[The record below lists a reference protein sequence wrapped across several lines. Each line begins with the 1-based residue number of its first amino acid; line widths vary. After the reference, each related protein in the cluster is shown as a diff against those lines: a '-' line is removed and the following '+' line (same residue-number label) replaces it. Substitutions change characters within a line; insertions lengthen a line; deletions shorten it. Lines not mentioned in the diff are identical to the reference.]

1 MTDTRTVRVYDMNT
15 GALLRVTTTAGEA
28 QRALSL
34 PTVGMTMADRL
45 ANKKPTQAQLK
56 ARQKKAER
64 NAQRLAQ
71 LEASKEAQREL
82 ASVVVPFNVY
92 SDMNTDWQ
100 AGYDY

>member
-45 ANKKPTQAQLK
+45 ENRKPTTAQLK
-56 ARQKKAER
+56 ARQAKAQR
-64 NAQRLAQ
+64 NADRLAQ
-71 LEASKEAQREL
+71 LELAEQAKREL
-82 ASVVVPFNVY
+82 SAVVVPFNVY
-92 SDMNTDWQ
+92 DDMNTDWQ